1 MNAKLEELLMKRY
14 PKIFIQKDMSPQD
27 TCMCWGISTGDG
39 WFDLVDKLCSK
50 IQDSVDRN
58 NGEQV
63 EAVQVKEKFGGLRFY
78 VNHAT
83 DEIYKYIYDA
93 ENESLDTCEACG
105 SKENV
110 KQTRRG
116 WISTLCKECM
126 EIKDEK

>member
-1 MNAKLEELLMKRY
+1 MDAKFEELLMTRY

-27 TCMCWGISTGDG
+27 TCMCWGISTGNG